1 MHAGSVDARENRPVF
16 TVKLSRLDLPPDIF
30 AVVMATGIVS
40 VAADD
45 RAYPRIGDALAALAG
60 GAFVL
65 LTVGLVVR
73 VAARPRSAIGEIG
86 DPDVALRM
94 FTAVAACSVLG
105 VRFNRHPVVVWA
117 LGAASLAA
125 WLVLVP
131 LACRDVASRPRAEL
145 RDHAHGAWLLAS
157 VGTAGLGITAADLA
171 GHERSSA
178 LVITAIVFWLL
189 GLAGYLAVTWLIAW
203 RAVAAPFVPD
213 QVTPDSWILMG
224 ALAIATV
231 TGDHV
236 LLAADAAGGAAA
248 LGWVRPVTFVLWVLA
263 SLWIPVLLYA
273 ELWRVD
279 SRTGSLHFAGVWWS
293 AVFPLGMYAAAT
305 AETAAGQG
313 RPPLVT
319 ISLVFF
325 WIAFTVWLLVAVG
338 LAHRAVSAL
347 RR

>member
-1 MHAGSVDARENRPVF
+1 MIAG
-16 TVKLSRLDLPPDIF
+16 TLSRVDLPPDIF

-40 VAADD
+40 VAAGD
-45 RAYPRIGDALAALAG
+45 RDYPRISDALAALASL
-60 GAFVL
+60 AFVL
-65 LTVGLVVR
+65 LTAGLVVR
-73 VAARPRSAIGEIG
+73 VLARPRSAIGEIG

-105 VRFNRHPVVVWA
+105 VRFNGHPVLVWL

-125 WLVLVP
+125 WLLLVP

-171 GHERSSA
+171 VYQRSTGLL
-178 LVITAIVFWLL
+178 LVAVAFWLA
-189 GLAGYLAVTWLIAW
+189 GLAAYLAVTWLVAW
-203 RAVAAPFVPD
+203 RAAAGPVVPD

-236 LLAADAAGGAAA
+236 LHAARTIGAGG
-248 LGWVRPVTFVLWVLA
+248 LGWVRPATFVLWVLA

-273 ELWRVD
+273 EMWRVD
-279 SRTGSLHFAGVWWS
+279 SRAGSLHFAGVWWS

-305 AETAAGQG
+305 AETAAVQH

-319 ISLVFF
+319 ISLVLF
-325 WIAFTVWLLVAVG
+325 WVAFTVWLLVAVG
-338 LAHRAVSAL
+338 LAHRAATAV
-347 RR
+347 RMR

>member
-1 MHAGSVDARENRPVF
+1 VIAG
-16 TVKLSRLDLPPDIF
+16 KLSRVDLPPDIF

-40 VAADD
+40 VAAGD
-45 RAYPRIGDALAALAG
+45 RHYPRISDTLAALSAV
-60 GAFVL
+60 AFVL
-65 LTVGLVVR
+65 LTAGLILRVV
-73 VAARPRSAIGEIG
+73 ARPRSAIGEIG

-105 VRFNRHPVVVWA
+105 VRFNRHPVVVWV
-117 LGAASLAA
+117 LGAASVGA
-125 WLVLVP
+125 WLLLVP
-131 LACRDVASRPRAEL
+131 LASRDVASRPRAEL

-157 VGTAGLGITAADLA
+157 VGTAGIGITAADLA
-171 GHERSSA
+171 VHQRSTA
-178 LVITAIVFWLL
+178 LLVVAIAFWLL

-203 RAVAAPFVPD
+203 RISAGPFVPD

-236 LLAADAAGGAAA
+236 QFAAEALGAGG
-248 LGWVRPVTFVLWVLA
+248 LGWVRPATFVLWVLA

-273 ELWRVD
+273 EMWRVD
-279 SRTGSLHFAGVWWS
+279 SRAGSLHFAGVWWS

-305 AETAAGQG
+305 AETAAVQG

-319 ISLVFF
+319 ISLVLF
-325 WIAFTVWLLVAVG
+325 WVALTVWLLVAVG

-347 RR
+347 RIR

>member
-1 MHAGSVDARENRPVF
+1 VFAG
-16 TVKLSRLDLPPDIF
+16 KLSRVDLPPDIF

-45 RAYPRIGDALAALAG
+45 RHYPRISDALAALSSA
-60 GAFVL
+60 AFVL
-65 LTVGLVVR
+65 LTAGLIVR
-73 VAARPRSAIGEIG
+73 VIARPRSAVGEIG

-105 VRFNRHPVVVWA
+105 VRFNRHPVLVWA

-125 WLVLVP
+125 WLLLVP

-171 GHERSSA
+171 VDERSTGLL
-178 LVITAIVFWLL
+178 LVAVSFWLL
-189 GLAGYLAVTWLIAW
+189 GLAAYLAVTWLVAW
-203 RAVAAPFVPD
+203 RISAGPFVPD

-236 LLAADAAGGAAA
+236 LFAMDAVNAGG
-248 LGWVRPVTFVLWVLA
+248 LGWVRPATFVLWVIA

-273 ELWRVD
+273 EMWRVD
-279 SRTGSLHFAGVWWS
+279 SRAGSLHFAGVWWS

-305 AETAAGQG
+305 AETATVQD

-319 ISLVFF
+319 ISLVLF
-325 WIAFTVWLLVAVG
+325 WVALTVWLLVAVG
-338 LAHRAVSAL
+338 LAHRAVSAV
-347 RR
+347 RIR

>member
-1 MHAGSVDARENRPVF
+1 MIAG
-16 TVKLSRLDLPPDIF
+16 KLSRVDLPPDIF

-45 RAYPRIGDALAALAG
+45 RHYPRISDALAAVSSL
-60 GAFVL
+60 AFVL
-65 LTVGLVVR
+65 LTAGLIVR
-73 VAARPRSAIGEIG
+73 VIARPQSAVGEIG

-105 VRFNRHPVVVWA
+105 VRFNRHPVLVWM

-125 WLVLVP
+125 WLLLVP

-171 GHERSSA
+171 VDERSTGLL
-178 LVITAIVFWLL
+178 LVAVAFWLL
-189 GLAGYLAVTWLIAW
+189 GLAAYLAVTWLVAW
-203 RAVAAPFVPD
+203 RAASAPFVPD

-236 LLAADAAGGAAA
+236 LFATDAVNAGG
-248 LGWVRPVTFVLWVLA
+248 LGWVRPATFVLWVIA

-273 ELWRVD
+273 EMWRVD
-279 SRTGSLHFAGVWWS
+279 SRAGSLHFAGVWWS
-293 AVFPLGMYAAAT
+293 AVFPLGMYAAAS
-305 AETAAGQG
+305 AETASVQN

-319 ISLVFF
+319 ISLVLF
-325 WIAFTVWLLVAVG
+325 WVALTVWLLVAVG

-347 RR
+347 RIR

>member
-1 MHAGSVDARENRPVF
+1 MVLAG
-16 TVKLSRLDLPPDIF
+16 KLSRVDLPPDIF

-45 RAYPRIGDALAALAG
+45 RHYPRISDALAALASA
-60 GAFVL
+60 AFLL
-65 LTVGLVVR
+65 LTVGLIVR
-73 VAARPRSAIGEIG
+73 VVARPRSAVGEIG

-105 VRFNRHPVVVWA
+105 VRFDRHPPIVWL
-117 LGAASLAA
+117 LGIASLAA
-125 WLVLVP
+125 WLLLVP
-131 LACRDVASRPRAEL
+131 LAVRDVASRPRAEL
-145 RDHAHGAWLLAS
+145 RDHVHGAWLLAS

-171 GHERSSA
+171 VHGRSSTLL
-178 LVITAIVFWLL
+178 LVAVAFWLL

-203 RAVAAPFVPD
+203 RAVAAPLVPD
-213 QVTPDSWILMG
+213 QITPDSWILMG

-236 LLAADAAGGAAA
+236 LLAAGRVGVTG

-279 SRTGSLHFAGVWWS
+279 SRVGSLHFAGVWWS

-305 AETAAGQG
+305 AETASVQH

-319 ISLVFF
+319 ISLVLF
-325 WIAFTVWLLVAVG
+325 WVAFTVWLLVAVG
-338 LAHRAVSAL
+338 LVHRAVSAL
-347 RR
+347 RIR

>member
-1 MHAGSVDARENRPVF
+1 MF
-16 TVKLSRLDLPPDIF
+16 TGQLSRVDLPPDIF

-45 RAYPRIGDALAALAG
+45 RHYQRIGDALAALAAL
-60 GAFVL
+60 AFVL
-65 LTVGLVVR
+65 LTAGLVLR
-73 VAARPRSAIGEIG
+73 VIARPRSAIGEIG

-105 VRFNRHPVVVWA
+105 VRFNHHPVLVWL

-125 WLVLVP
+125 WLLLVP

-171 GHERSSA
+171 VYERSREL
-178 LVITAIVFWLL
+178 LVVAVAFWLL
-189 GLAGYLAVTWLIAW
+189 GLAAYLAVTWLVAW
-203 RAVAAPFVPD
+203 RAAAGPFVPD

-236 LLAADAAGGAAA
+236 LLASRTIGTSG
-248 LGWVRPVTFVLWVLA
+248 LGWVRPATFVLWALA

-273 ELWRVD
+273 EMWRVD
-279 SRTGSLHFAGVWWS
+279 SRAGSLHFAGVWWS

-305 AETAAGQG
+305 AETASVQH

-319 ISLVFF
+319 ISLVLF
-325 WIAFTVWLLVAVG
+325 WVAFTVWLLVAVG
-338 LAHRAVSAL
+338 LAHRAASAVRL
-347 RR
+347 R